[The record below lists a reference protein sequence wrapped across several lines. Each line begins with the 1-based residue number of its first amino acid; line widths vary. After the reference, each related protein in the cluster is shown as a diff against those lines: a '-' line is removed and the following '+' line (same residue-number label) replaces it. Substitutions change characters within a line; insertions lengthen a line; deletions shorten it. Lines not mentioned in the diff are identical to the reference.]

1 MNISAPFIARPVA
14 TTLITI
20 GIALAGMLGYHF
32 LPIAPLPQ
40 VDFPTISVSASLP
53 GASPDTMAAT
63 VATPLERAL
72 GSIAGV
78 TEITSRSSLGS
89 SNVTLQFDLSRDIN
103 GAARDVQAAIN
114 AARTLL
120 PSGMPSNPTYR
131 KVNPADAPIMI
142 LALTSQTLTRGQMY
156 DTASTVLAQ
165 RLAQVEG
172 VGQVNVGGGALPAV
186 RVELNPD
193 KLAANGIALDQVRQ
207 AITNTNANRPKGAV
221 EEGGR
226 YWQVGAND
234 QARSAAEYAPVVLS
248 YRDGAAL
255 RLRDVAEVSDSVQDV
270 RNYGASNGQPAILLF
285 IQKEP
290 GANIIETVAHV
301 RELLPRLQASI
312 PPAIELKV
320 ISDRT
325 PTIRA
330 SLDEVQRAM
339 AIAVGLVILV
349 VLLFLRSW
357 RATLLPAVA
366 VPVSLAGTF
375 GVMYL
380 CGYSLDN
387 LSAMALTVATGFV
400 VDDAIV
406 VLENITRYIEQG
418 LTPVEAALRGAR
430 EIGFTVISISLSLVA
445 VFIPILLMG
454 GVVGRLFREFAVVLS
469 ASILVSMV
477 VSLTTTPMMASRVL
491 RARQEPAPGAAPRP
505 QGRLAR
511 AASRFNR
518 ALARGYRRSLMWTL
532 RHQPVALLSLVA
544 VIALNVHLYGVIPKT
559 FFPQQDTGVLIG
571 GVQADQGS
579 SFEMMRKRVDRFMEI
594 ILSDPAVQN
603 VNGNTGGGQRNS
615 ANFYITLKPL
625 KERQVSA
632 DQVVNR
638 LRDKM
643 AHEPG
648 ANLFLVP
655 VQDIR
660 IGGRQANAQYQYTLQ
675 ADDLAVLREWEPRV
689 RNALSNLPE
698 LTDVNTDQ
706 QDKGMQTSL
715 VIDRDAAARLG
726 ITVSTIDTTLNNAF
740 GQRQVGVIY
749 NPLNQY
755 RVVMELA
762 PEYLQGPETL
772 RKLYV
777 TSSAG
782 AQVPLSAFSRF
793 ETTNTPLSVNHQS
806 GTPASTISFN
816 LPEGVSLSQATDAVN
831 NAMAELGVPVSVRG
845 TFAGTANAF
854 QDALKSQ
861 PILIGAAIVAIYL
874 VLGMLYESLVHPV
887 TILSTL
893 PSAGVG
899 ALLALMMF
907 NTEFSIIALIGVIL
921 LIGIVKK
928 NAIMMIDF
936 AIARQRTTAH
946 LTAGAAIFRAAKLR
960 LRPILMTTFAAI
972 FGAVPLAIGSGD
984 GAELRKPLGIA
995 IVGGLVLSQLLTL
1008 YTTPVVFV
1016 MMERLRQRVM
1026 RRRAAKRA
1034 ARAARAAQPPHDA
1047 PPMNPE
1053 PPAAPTLQG

>member
-20 GIALAGMLGYHF
+20 GIALAGILGF
-32 LPIAPLPQ
+32 QLLPIAPLPQ

-78 TEITSRSSLGS
+78 TEITSRSSQGS
-89 SNVTLQFDLSRDIN
+89 ANIVLQFDLSRDIN

-114 AARTLL
+114 AARSLL
-120 PSGMPSNPTYR
+120 PTGMPSNPTYR

-142 LALTSQTLTRGQMY
+142 LALTSQTLSRGQMY
-156 DTASTVLAQ
+156 DAASTVLAQ

-193 KLAANGIALDQVRQ
+193 KLAANGISLDAVRT
-207 AITNTNANRPKGAV
+207 AISSTNANRPKGSV

-226 YWQVGAND
+226 YWQIGAND
-234 QARSAAEYAPVVLS
+234 QARTAADYAPVVLS
-248 YRDGAAL
+248 YRNGAAL
-255 RLRDVAEVSDSVQDV
+255 RLRDVGEVVDSVQDV
-270 RNYGASNGQPAILLF
+270 RNYAASNRQPAILMF

-290 GANIIETVAHV
+290 GANIIETVSRI
-301 RELLPRLQASI
+301 RELLPHLQASI
-312 PPAIELKV
+312 PPSIELKV

-330 SLDEVQRAM
+330 SLEEVERAM
-339 AIAVGLVILV
+339 AVSVGLVILV

-375 GVMYL
+375 GIMYL

-406 VLENITRYIEQG
+406 VLENISRYIEQG
-418 LTPVEAALRGAR
+418 YAPREAALKGAK

-445 VFIPILLMG
+445 VFLPILLMG

-491 RARQEPAPGAAPRP
+491 RAREEKVPSVAARRP
-505 QGRLAR
+505 SRLAR
-511 AASRFNR
+511 WAGGFSR
-518 ALARGYRRSLMWTL
+518 ALSRGYRRSLMWTL
-532 RHQPVALLSLVA
+532 RHQPVALISLIAVVA
-544 VIALNVHLYGVIPKT
+544 VNVYLYGAIPKT
-559 FFPQQDTGVLIG
+559 FFPQQDTGVLFG

-579 SFEMMRKRVDRFMEI
+579 SFGMMRARVDRFMDI

-603 VNGNTGGGQRNS
+603 VNGSTSGGNS

-625 KERQVSA
+625 AERKISA
-632 DQVVNR
+632 DGVVNR

-660 IGGRQANAQYQYTLQ
+660 IGGRQSNAQYQFTLQ
-675 ADDLAVLREWEPRV
+675 ADDLEVLRTWEPRV
-689 RNALSNLPE
+689 RNALSQLPE

-706 QDKGMQTSL
+706 QDKGIQTTL
-715 VIDRDAAARLG
+715 VIDRAAAARLG
-726 ITVSTIDTTLNNAF
+726 ITVSNIDTTLSNGF
-740 GQRQVGVIY
+740 SQRQVGVIY

-762 PEYLQGPETL
+762 PDYLKGPETL
-772 RKLYV
+772 KKLYV
-777 TSSAG
+777 TSSSG
-782 AQVPLSAFSRF
+782 AQVPLSAFSRV
-793 ETTNTPLSVNHQS
+793 ETTNTPLSVNHQG

-816 LPEGVSLSQATDAVN
+816 LPPGVSLSQATDAIN
-831 NAMAELGVPVSVRG
+831 NAMAELGVPVSLRG

-861 PILIGAAIVAIYL
+861 PLLIGAAIIAIYL

-946 LTAGAAIFRAAKLR
+946 LSAGAAIFRAAKLR

-972 FGAVPLAIGSGD
+972 FGAVPLAVGSGD
-984 GAELRKPLGIA
+984 GAELRQPLGIA
-995 IVGGLVLSQLLTL
+995 IVGGLILSQLLTL

-1016 MMERLRQRVM
+1016 LMERLRQRLIRLRLRLG
-1026 RRRAAKRA
+1026 RRSSGAGPSSGPT
-1034 ARAARAAQPPHDA
+1034 PPSA
-1047 PPMNPE
+1047 LSAE
-1053 PPAAPTLQG
+1053 PPAAPSLQG

>member
-14 TTLITI
+14 TTLITL
-20 GIALAGMLGYHF
+20 GVALAGVIAFQL

-40 VDFPTISVSASLP
+40 VDFPTVSVSASLP

-78 TEITSRSSLGS
+78 NEITSRSSLGS
-89 SNVTLQFDLSRDIN
+89 ANITLQFDLNRDIN

-114 AARTLL
+114 AARSLL
-120 PSGMPSNPTYR
+120 PTGMPSNPSYR

-142 LALTSQTLTRGQMY
+142 IALTSDTLTRGQMY

-165 RLAQVEG
+165 RLSQVAG
-172 VGQVNVGGGALPAV
+172 VGQVTVGGGALPAV
-186 RVELNPD
+186 RVELDPD
-193 KLAANGIALDQVRQ
+193 KLAAKGIALDVVRT
-207 AITNTNANRPKGAV
+207 AITATNANRPKGSVDDA
-221 EEGGR
+221 GHS
-226 YWQVGAND
+226 WQIGAND
-234 QARSAAEYAPVVLS
+234 QARTAAEYAPVLLS
-248 YRDGAAL
+248 YVNGAAV
-255 RLRDVAEVSDSVQDV
+255 RLRDVASVVDSVQDV
-270 RNYGASNGQPAILLF
+270 RNYGLANGKPAIALF
-285 IQKEP
+285 VQKEP
-290 GANIIETVAHV
+290 GANIIETVQNV
-301 RELLPRLQASI
+301 RALLPRLQASI
-312 PPAIELKV
+312 PPAIDLK
-320 ISDRT
+320 ILSDRT

-330 SLDEVQRAM
+330 SLREVERAM

-349 VLLFLRSW
+349 VLLFLRNW
-357 RATLLPAVA
+357 RATLLPAMA

-418 LTPVEAALRGAR
+418 LAPREAALKGAR
-430 EIGFTVISISLSLVA
+430 EIGFTVVSISLSLIA
-445 VFIPILLMG
+445 VFIPLLLMG

-469 ASILVSMV
+469 ASIMVSMV
-477 VSLTTTPMMASRVL
+477 VSLTTTPMMAAVL
-491 RARQEPAPGAAPRP
+491 LRHRPAVRAP
-505 QGRLAR
+505 GRLAR
-511 AASRFNR
+511 WVDAAAHTLVRT
-518 ALARGYRRSLMWTL
+518 YRRSLVWTL
-532 RHQPVALLSLVA
+532 RHQPVAIVALLA
-544 VIALNVHLYGVIPKT
+544 VVTLNVTLYTTIPKT
-559 FFPQQDTGVLIG
+559 FFPQQDTGVLVG

-579 SFEMMRKRVDRFMEI
+579 SFQMMQARVDKFMAI
-594 ILSDPAVQN
+594 VQADPAVAN
-603 VNGNTGGGQRNS
+603 VSGSTGGGQRNS

-625 KERQVSA
+625 AERLISA
-632 DQVVNR
+632 DAVIAR
-638 LRDKM
+638 LRGRL
-643 AHEPG
+643 AHEAG

-660 IGGRQANAQYQYTLQ
+660 IGGRQSNSQYQYTLQ
-675 ADDLAVLREWEPRV
+675 ADDTDSLRTWEPRI
-689 RNALSNLPE
+689 RNALSQLPE
-698 LTDVNTDQ
+698 LTDVSTDQ

-726 ITVSTIDTTLNNAF
+726 VTVSNLDTTLNDAY

-762 PEYLQGPETL
+762 PEFLQGPESL
-772 RKLYV
+772 KRLYV
-777 TSSAG
+777 RSKAG
-782 AQVPLSAFSRF
+782 EQVPLASFARV
-793 ETTNTPLSVNHQS
+793 ETTNTPLAVSHQG

-816 LPEGVSLSQATDAVN
+816 LPLGVSLSQATVAVGS
-831 NAMAELGVPVSVRG
+831 AMAELGVPVSVRG
-845 TFAGTANAF
+845 SFAGTANAF
-854 QDALKSQ
+854 QQSLASQ
-861 PILIGAAIVAIYL
+861 PLLIAAAIVTIYL
-874 VLGMLYESLVHPV
+874 VLGILYESLIHPV

-899 ALLALMMF
+899 ALLALMLF
-907 NTEFSIIALIGVIL
+907 HGEFSIIALIGVIL

-936 AIARQRTTAH
+936 AIARMRAGQVS
-946 LTAGAAIFRAAKLR
+946 AGAAIFRAAKLR

-972 FGAVPLAIGSGD
+972 FGAVPLALGTGD
-984 GAELRKPLGIA
+984 GAELRQPLGIA
-995 IVGGLVLSQLLTL
+995 IVGGLILSQLLTL

-1016 MMERLRQRVM
+1016 LMDRLRWKG
-1026 RRRAAKRA
+1026 RRARL
-1034 ARAARAAQPPHDA
+1034 
-1047 PPMNPE
+1047 
-1053 PPAAPTLQG
+1053 AAPLVNGDIASAQATP